1 MSAPG
6 DMDIEQGI
14 LSPEAAKRQVSPIT
28 SSGWIFFPWVPTIE
42 NLNINMPLN
51 YLRLHICI
59 GDELF

>member
-6 DMDIEQGI
+6 DKDIEQGI

-42 NLNINMPLN
+42 NLNINTALKYLCLN
-51 YLRLHICI
+51 IYI
-59 GDELF
+59 GDLI